1 MIDPNR
7 LTPDLK
13 DTLNRMEEFK
23 DSSHHE
29 MFIPEHL
36 LYALLE
42 DAHARTALQL
52 AGVQLDVLEERV
64 LDMLGSKF
72 EELRFRDPDEKIG
85 DDAINSILKRPFD
98 IYNAFGDEGQF
109 HVDGL
114 DMLHSILLEECDA
127 RNILEEFMDVEDLQ
141 EVMSYMEKKGLRWN
155 ISMALGPDGT
165 VAANH
170 GAQPYVDYEAADMTG
185 HTRTDVAVRPLPEL
199 GENLQN
205 YCKNL
210 NEKAQS
216 GTIDPLIGR
225 EDEVERAIQIF
236 SRRRK
241 NNPLLV
247 GDPGVG
253 KTAIAEGLARRIVE
267 GNVPDIMKNDII
279 LELDMGAVLAGTR
292 YRGDFE
298 ERIKGVVSEV
308 EEFEAEVKKNYPE
321 GTRAPRI
328 RLFIDEIHT
337 VIGAGATSGG
347 AMDASNLIKP
357 ALASGALSCMGAT
370 TYKEFRQHF
379 EKDAALGRRFQK
391 IDVAEPT
398 VAQTQEI
405 LKGLKGYFEDHH
417 GVKYTDEALEKA
429 ASLAERYIHDRQLPD
444 SAIDVIDE
452 AGALQRARNEG
463 DRKAVID
470 VAEVEETLAKI
481 ARIPAKTVSGDDLSK
496 LANLE
501 MDLKGV
507 VFGQDGAIE
516 ALSSAVKLARAGLR
530 EPEKPI
536 GSYLFAGPTGV
547 GKTEVSKQLAETL
560 GIEFKRF
567 DMSEY
572 MEKHSVSRLIGA
584 PPGYVGFDQGGM
596 LTDAIDQ
603 HPHCVLL
610 LDEIEKAHPD
620 VYNILLQ
627 VMDNGKL
634 TDHNG
639 KEVDFRNVILIMTS
653 NAGAAE
659 QAKPAMGFGRDKREG
674 EETAAVE
681 RAFSPEFRNRL
692 DAVVSFSSLPESVM
706 ENIVEKFIKQVQN
719 QLADRGVELVLED
732 SAKSWLAKEGYDDR
746 MGARPLGRVIQE
758 YVKKPLSEVILFGDL
773 KDGGKVT
780 ISFNEASKTDADAPK
795 LAMTF
800 NARSAKA
807 EDDEPKLLEG
817 PSVKPP
823 RLN

>member
-1 MIDPNR
+1 MIDHSR
-7 LTPDLK
+7 LTPEMNE
-13 DTLNRMEEFK
+13 TLNRMDQFK
-23 DSSHHE
+23 KQSGHAQ
-29 MFIPEHL
+29 FIPEHL

-42 DAHARTALQL
+42 DPHARTALDL
-52 AGVQLDVLEERV
+52 TGVQVDVLEQRV
-64 LDMLGSKF
+64 LDILRSKY
-72 EELRFRDPDEKIG
+72 EELRFNDSEKMG
-85 DDAINSILKRPFD
+85 DDAINSILTRPFD
-98 IYNAFGDEGQF
+98 YYNAYGDARQF
-109 HVDGL
+109 QVDGL
-114 DMLHSILLEECDA
+114 DMLHSMMLEECDA
-127 RNILEEFMDVEDLQ
+127 RNILNEFMDVDDL
-141 EVMSYMEKKGLRWN
+141 EATVSYMERKGLRWN
-155 ISMALGPDGT
+155 ISMAIGETVGANDNGPFI
-165 VAANH
+165 
-170 GAQPYVDYEAADMTG
+170 DYEAANMTG
-185 HTRTDVAVRPLPEL
+185 TDVAVRPLPEL
-199 GENLQN
+199 GENLQEF
-205 YCKNL
+205 CRNL
-210 NEKAQS
+210 NEKAKKGS
-216 GTIDPLIGR
+216 IDPLIGR

-267 GNVPDIMKNDII
+267 GEVPDIMKDDII
-279 LELDMGAVLAGTR
+279 LELDMGAVIAGTR
-292 YRGDFE
+292 YRGEFE
-298 ERIKGVVSEV
+298 ERIKGVIKEV
-308 EEFEAEVKKNYPE
+308 EEYEAEAKKNTPE
-321 GTRAPRI
+321 GERAPRI

-347 AMDASNLIKP
+347 AMDASNMIKP

-370 TYKEFRQHF
+370 TYKEYRQHF

-391 IDVAEPT
+391 IDVNEPT
-398 VAQTQEI
+398 VEQTKQI
-405 LKGLKGYFEDHH
+405 LKGLKGHFEEHH
-417 GVKYTDEALEKA
+417 GVTYTDEALDKA
-429 ASLAERYIHDRQLPD
+429 AELADRYIHDRQKPD

-463 DRKAVID
+463 DRKVVIG
-470 VAEVEETLAKI
+470 VAEVEETIAKI
-481 ARIPAKTVSGDDLSK
+481 ARIPAKTVSGDDLTK
-496 LANLE
+496 LADLE

-596 LTDAIDQ
+596 LTDAVDQ

-639 KEVDFRNVILIMTS
+639 KQVDFRNVILIMTS

-659 QAKPAMGFGRDKREG
+659 QAKPAMGFGREKREG

-681 RAFSPEFRNRL
+681 RAFTPEFRNRL
-692 DAVVSFSSLPESVM
+692 DAVVSFNSLPESVM
-706 ENIVEKFIKQVQN
+706 ENIVEKFVKQVQT
-719 QLADRGVELVLED
+719 QLADRGIEIELED
-732 SAKSWLAKEGYDDR
+732 SAKTWLAKAGYDPA

-758 YVKKPLSEVILFGDL
+758 HIKKPLSEQILFGEL
-773 KDGGKVT
+773 KEGGKVT
-780 ISFNEASKTDADAPK
+780 ISFNEESKSDASAPK
-795 LAMTF
+795 LAMNF
-800 NARSAKA
+800 NARA
-807 EDDEPKLLEG
+807 EKKDEEPKMLVG
-817 PSVKPP
+817 PAVKPP